1 MFGISI
7 GFKPVS
13 GGSHVWYEMEFNID
27 SSGWQY
33 LMGTV
38 IPSVAFN
45 QVDIYVMYQN
55 NLNTAYFDG
64 IQLYREEYGQSY
76 QYDSNGN
83 VTSTVDLAKQN
94 TSFDYNT
101 QNDLVKLT
109 DPKGSFFT
117 YEYSADGKRRLT
129 KATSAEN
136 VVYSFEYDSYG
147 NPRKAKVSGA
157 TSFMES
163 SSTYTASGA
172 YADTITDSSGN
183 SVSYAYNESKGTLT
197 SGTDPKGKTATYSY
211 DSNTDALT
219 GVSKTV
225 DGSVVTNGYTYENDS
240 LKTIAHN
247 GFSYT
252 FGYDALGNSTT
263 VSAGS
268 QTLITNSFDL
278 RTGRLLESTY
288 GNGHKV
294 ATDYDNLDRVATYK
308 VWNSA
313 TGQYEVK
320 FRYGYDASGNL
331 GYLED
336 VVNSASYRY
345 VYDLADRLVKISG
358 SDGSSLTN
366 GFDINNNV
374 SGITET
380 FGSVNNQDMA
390 YNHVSNS
397 SSVENP
403 SFIASYAFDANNSSR
418 CSSYATDNEWIYV
431 DLGSSKS
438 IGRVVL
444 DWEYAY
450 GKSYDI
456 QVSNDATSWTTVFS
470 TETGNGGID
479 DISGLS
485 ATGRYVRMNGRLR
498 GTIYGYSLWSFEVYS
513 GDSVTVNYEYDN
525 DNRPK
530 KVTLGS
536 GAYGLTNYGE
546 LGRIDTSVISTGSA
560 TWTVNYAYHSGV
572 NGSTTARVASVTNN
586 GSAVSYTYDQNGNI
600 ETITDG
606 TKFTKYY
613 YNELNEVIRE
623 DNGYLNK
630 SITYTYDAGGN
641 ILNKKE
647 YAYTNGTLGA
657 VLTTVAYTYGDTN
670 WKDKLTA
677 YNGKAITYDAIGNP
691 LNYDGWTYTWENGR
705 QLKSLSNVSTSLSF
719 KYNFDGI
726 RTEKTVNG
734 VTTKYTVFGD
744 KVSFETTGSDKI
756 HYSYDA
762 SGNLFS
768 MNMNGTEYYYTRNAQ
783 GDITG
788 LIDNAGNLVVSYT
801 YDTWGKLISTTGSL
815 ASTIGVKNPY
825 RYRGYRYDTE
835 TGLYYLQSRYY
846 NPDWGRFVNADDSGI
861 LEVDQ
866 DSLIENN
873 LFVYALNN
881 PVNSIDE
888 SGYITIEIYLI
899 VQGISV
905 AVTVISA
912 VVLTINQRKN
922 IAACINGYVTQT
934 YENLKF
940 VSQLFARTYSILYTK
955 SKGKTNQKDTGLIGV
970 SDEEIARAL
979 DDKSISKKRSHD
991 FRKNKKHEN
1000 NVM

>member
-1 MFGISI
+1 
-7 GFKPVS
+7 
-13 GGSHVWYEMEFNID
+13 
-27 SSGWQY
+27 
-33 LMGTV
+33 L
-38 IPSVAFN
+38 
-45 QVDIYVMYQN
+45 
-55 NLNTAYFDG
+55 
-64 IQLYREEYGQSY
+64 
-76 QYDSNGN
+76 
-83 VTSTVDLAKQN
+83 
-94 TSFDYNT
+94 
-101 QNDLVKLT
+101 
-109 DPKGSFFT
+109 
-117 YEYSADGKRRLT
+117 
-129 KATSAEN
+129 
-136 VVYSFEYDSYG
+136 
-147 NPRKAKVSGA
+147 
-157 TSFMES
+157 
-163 SSTYTASGA
+163 
-172 YADTITDSSGN
+172 TDSSGN

-197 SGTDPKGKTATYSY
+197 SVTDPKGKTATYSY

-225 DGSVVTNGYTYENDS
+225 DGSVVTNGYTYENDR
-240 LKTIAHN
+240 LKTIAHI

-366 GFDINNNV
+366 GFDVNNNV

-380 FGSVNNQDMA
+380 
-390 YNHVSNS
+390 
-397 SSVENP
+397 
-403 SFIASYAFDANNSSR
+403 
-418 CSSYATDNEWIYV
+418 
-431 DLGSSKS
+431 
-438 IGRVVL
+438 
-444 DWEYAY
+444 
-450 GKSYDI
+450 
-456 QVSNDATSWTTVFS
+456 
-470 TETGNGGID
+470 GNGTTYTT
-479 DISGLS
+479 S
-485 ATGRYVRMNGRLR
+485 
-498 GTIYGYSLWSFEVYS
+498 
-513 GDSVTVNYEYDN
+513 YEYDN

-536 GAYGLTNYGE
+536 GAYGLTSYGE
-546 LGRIDTSVISTGSA
+546 LGRIDTSVISTGSV

-572 NGSTTARVASVTNN
+572 NGSTTARVASITNN
-586 GSAVSYTYDQNGNI
+586 GSAVSYTYVQNGNI

-623 DNGYLNK
+623 DNGNLNK
-630 SITYTYDAGGN
+630 SISYTYDAGGN

-647 YAYTNGTLGA
+647 YSYTNGTLGT
-657 VLTTVAYTYGDTN
+657 VLSTIAYTYVDTN

-677 YNGKAITYDAIGNP
+677 YNGKAISYDAIGNP
-691 LNYDGWTYTWENGR
+691 LSYDGWTYTWENGR
-705 QLKSLSNVSTSLSF
+705 QLKSLSNASTSLSF
-719 KYNFDGI
+719 KYNSGGV

-768 MNMNGTEYYYTRNAQ
+768 MNLNGTEYYYVRNAQ

-788 LIDNAGNLVVSYT
+788 LIDGAKNQVVSYT
-801 YDTWGKLISTTGSL
+801 YDTWGKLLSTSGSL
-815 ASTIGVKNPY
+815 AGTLGVKNPY

-846 NPDWGRFVNADDSGI
+846 NPDWGRFVNADDAAI

-873 LFVYALNN
+873 LFIYAMNN
-881 PVNSIDE
+881 PVNMADSTGFI
-888 SGYITIEIYLI
+888 
-899 VQGISV
+899 
-905 AVTVISA
+905 AA
-912 VVLTINQRKN
+912 N
-922 IAACINGYVTQT
+922 IAA
-934 YENLKF
+934 
-940 VSQLFARTYSILYTK
+940 
-955 SKGKTNQKDTGLIGV
+955 GLIGAGAGFIIAGSFSAATQYYSTGRVDWNVAGINAISGALSGALTASGATLLASVLGNAGISMGTYV
-970 SDEEIARAL
+970 SEQYYRGEIITGKGLKDSAFAGALSGVIGGKGANGGKMITTAKSAQKSIARELRRVNQKYAA
-979 DDKSISKKRSHD
+979 KQIAKISLSQSDIKKAVVVVVTRYMIGTYSSHKANSL
-991 FRKNKKHEN
+991 R
-1000 NVM
+1000 